1 VFVELL
7 AKNAQKCRKIF
18 AQLGLMGVLQERTNF
33 AKYATVLLQKV
44 LSCVLN
50 AMSSH
55 AKPPRK
61 DQ

>member
-7 AKNAQKCRKIF
+7 AKNAQKCRKTS
-18 AQLGLMGVLQERTNF
+18 AQLDQMAVLQEKTNF
-33 AKYATVLLQKV
+33 AKYATVLLQKA

-50 AMSSH
+50 AASSH

-61 DQ
+61 AQ